1 MRETTA
7 PMAFRKSWGANFIKD
22 DVARFSLW
30 APDEAAV
37 DLVLDGITHEMRRLH
52 GGWFEISAKARAG
65 NRYWFQLSDGTA
77 VADPASSAQEG
88 EASGASILVD
98 HSAYKWQS
106 TSWRGRPWEETII
119 SELHIGCFTGEGTFR
134 AAIERLPDLA
144 QAGFTAVEIMPVAQ
158 FPGARGW
165 GYDGVLHYAPHNA
178 YGTPDDLKGLVDAAH
193 SLGLMVLLD
202 VVYNHF
208 GPEQNHLARYA
219 SHFFNKDR
227 PTPWGASIA
236 FEEDAV
242 RRYFI
247 ENALYWLGDFR
258 FDGLRLDATDQ
269 IRDTSKPHFLVALA
283 HELRQTFAGREI
295 HLVVED
301 AHRRRSLVARDANGV
316 RPLFDAAW
324 NDDLHNALH
333 VIATG
338 ETNGHY
344 RRFAEDPWG
353 DLLAAMTEGVALR
366 AKEDDLSPLR
376 ADAGVPPQ
384 ASVNFLQNH
393 DQIGNRAFGERLVS
407 LVKEERLRVMT
418 AMLMLVPQIPLL
430 FMGEEYGETQPFYF
444 FTDYEG
450 EIAEAIRLGRRGE
463 AENFGGLPPGRTVE
477 DLPDPLDAQQF
488 AESKLRWSR
497 AASPAGKRQL
507 AFTRELAEI
516 RERHVVPLLAG
527 TALPQY
533 RTFPTEEGVI
543 AIEWQFEEALLE
555 LRVNLSEETRIIPA
569 IRGQPIFASE
579 APESSTASGNELSG
593 PGIIVAVA
601 R

>member
-1 MRETTA
+1 MRQTA
-7 PMAFRKSWGANFIKD
+7 TPIGFRKSWGANFIGD
-22 DVARFSLW
+22 DVVQFRLW
-30 APDEAAV
+30 APDEPTI
-37 DLVLDGITHEMRRLH
+37 DLALNGTMHQMQRLD

-65 NRYWFQLSDGTA
+65 DRYWFRLSDGTT
-77 VADPASSAQEG
+77 VADPASSAQES

-98 HSAYKWQS
+98 HSAYKWQA

-119 SELHIGCFTGEGTFR
+119 SELHIGCFTPEGTFR
-134 AAIERLPDLA
+134 AAVERLPDLA
-144 QAGFTAVEIMPVAQ
+144 RAGFTAVEIMPVAQ

-178 YGTPDDLKGLVDAAH
+178 YGTPDDLKALVDAAH

-208 GPEQNHLARYA
+208 GPKQNHLARYA
-219 SHFFNKDR
+219 SRFFNKDR

-301 AHRRRSLVARDANGV
+301 ANRRRSLVARDANGV
-316 RPLFDAAW
+316 GALFDGSW
-324 NDDLHNALH
+324 NDDFHNALH
-333 VIATG
+333 VVATG
-338 ETNGHY
+338 ETEGHY
-344 RRFAEDPWG
+344 RRFADDPWG
-353 DLLAAMTEGVALR
+353 DLRDAMTEGFAMP
-366 AKEDDLSPLR
+366 AKEDDFLSAR
-376 ADAGVPPQ
+376 TNARVPPQ
-384 ASVNFLQNH
+384 GRVNFLQNH

-407 LVKEERLRVMT
+407 LVKEDHLRVMT
-418 AMLMLVPQIPLL
+418 VMLMLAPQIPLL

-463 AENFGGLPPGRTVE
+463 AENFGGLPPGKTVD
-477 DLPDPLDAQQF
+477 DLPDPLDEQQF
-488 AESKLRWSR
+488 AESKLRWRR

-507 AFTRELAEI
+507 AFTRHLAEI
-516 RERHVVPLLAG
+516 RQRHIVPLLAG

-533 RTFPTEEGVI
+533 RTTPTKEGVI
-543 AIEWQFEEALLE
+543 AIDWQFEGVLLE

-579 APESSTASGNELSG
+579 APDHNAAAGNELGG

>member
-1 MRETTA
+1 MRETATSVGL
-7 PMAFRKSWGANFIKD
+7 RKSWGANFIGD
-22 DVARFSLW
+22 DVVQFRLW
-30 APDEAAV
+30 APDEPTI
-37 DLVLDGITHEMRRLH
+37 DLALNGNMHQMQRLY

-65 NRYWFQLSDGTA
+65 DRYWFRLSDGTT
-77 VADPASSAQEG
+77 VADPASSAQES
-88 EASGASILVD
+88 EASGASLLVD
-98 HSAYKWQS
+98 HSAYKWQT

-119 SELHIGCFTGEGTFR
+119 SELHIGCFTPEGTFR
-134 AAIERLPDLA
+134 AAVERLPDLA
-144 QAGFTAVEIMPVAQ
+144 RAGFTAVEIMPVAQ

-178 YGTPDDLKGLVDAAH
+178 YGTPDDLKALVDAAH

-219 SHFFNKDR
+219 SRFFNKDR

-301 AHRRRSLVARDANGV
+301 AHRRRSLVARDAKGV

-338 ETNGHY
+338 EIKGHY

-353 DLLAAMTEGVALR
+353 DLLGAMTEGFALP
-366 AKEDDLSPLR
+366 AKEDDFSPLPPH
-376 ADAGVPPQ
+376 APVPPQ
-384 ASVNFLQNH
+384 ASVSFLQNH

-430 FMGEEYGETQPFYF
+430 FMGEEYGETQPFHF

-463 AENFGGLPPGRTVE
+463 AENFGGLPPGKTVE
-477 DLPDPLDAQQF
+477 DLPDPLNAQQF

-497 AASPAGKRQL
+497 AASSAGKRQL

-516 RERHVVPLLAG
+516 RQQHIVPLLAG

-533 RTFPTEEGVI
+533 RTPPTEEGVI
-543 AIEWQFEEALLE
+543 AIDWQFEEALLE
-555 LRVNLSEETRIIPA
+555 LRVNLSEETRVIPV

-579 APESSTASGNELSG
+579 APESSTASGAELSG